1 MVLFETYKQNIIMK
15 IAEAYSAEQ
24 SGIKGAIAK
33 ADESSAGAAAPFC
46 VALEKEHGIQKNFY
60 VIMGISK

>member
-1 MVLFETYKQNIIMK
+1 MK

-33 ADESSAGAAAPFC
+33 ADESSAGAAALLC
-46 VALEKEHGIQKNFY
+46 VKTEKDIFTQNLYCTFLFLLLY
-60 VIMGISK
+60 SL

>member
-1 MVLFETYKQNIIMK
+1 MK